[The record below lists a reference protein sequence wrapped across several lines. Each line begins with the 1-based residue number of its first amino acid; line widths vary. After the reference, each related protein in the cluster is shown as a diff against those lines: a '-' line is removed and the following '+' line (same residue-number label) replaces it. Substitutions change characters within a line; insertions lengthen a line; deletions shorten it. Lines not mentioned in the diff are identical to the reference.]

1 MNNINFKNIIAVI
14 IVIVL
19 ILSNFSCKL
28 FCDEDESH
36 HKKIFNPADLSKLSL
51 NDIDDFWDN
60 DSIKR
65 VLDFTEG
72 AIFNTHPAYL
82 GGIRYE
88 GEKNVITVT
97 VFNSQVTSLEAMELR
112 RNNVAAII
120 NEGKKHDLLNG
131 KWWFIDPPGYTIFLN
146 KLNTII
152 ELIYIYYPTHAENET
167 VLIQTAVEIAQRID
181 LLSN

>member
-1 MNNINFKNIIAVI
+1 MSTAIKINRIISII
-14 IVIVL
+14 IVLVL

-28 FCDEDESH
+28 FCDENESH
-36 HKKIFNPADLSKLSL
+36 QKKSFNTADLSKLSL
-51 NDIDDFWDN
+51 NDIDNFWDN

-65 VLDFTEG
+65 VLDFTES

-88 GEKNVITVT
+88 GENKAISVT

-120 NEGKKHDLLNG
+120 NEGQKHDLLNG
-131 KWWFIDPPGYTIFLN
+131 KWWFGDGISSTIFVN
-146 KLNTII
+146 
-152 ELIYIYYPTHAENET
+152 
-167 VLIQTAVEIAQRID
+167 Q
-181 LLSN
+181 